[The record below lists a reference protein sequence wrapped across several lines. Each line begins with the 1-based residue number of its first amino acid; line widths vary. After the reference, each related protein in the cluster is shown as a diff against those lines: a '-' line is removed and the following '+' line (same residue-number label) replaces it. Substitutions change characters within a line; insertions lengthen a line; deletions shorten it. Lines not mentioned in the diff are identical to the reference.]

1 MSSTV
6 GEVKI
11 ALKLDGSGLNA
22 GAGKTLGSAF
32 GNSWTVAAGN
42 LISAGLQK
50 LTSTVV
56 SVGKSIIQTGMN
68 YESAM
73 SEVKAISGATADE
86 MERLENKGIESAS
99 TSVFTCEQTAEAYKY
114 MGMAGWNAGQMI
126 EGLDG
131 ILNLAAA
138 SNLDL
143 ATTSD
148 IVTDALTAFGY
159 KAKDSGHFADVLAK
173 TATNA
178 NTDVAMMGETFKYV
192 GAVAGSMHY
201 SIEDVG
207 VAIGLMANSGIKASQ
222 AGTSLRGI
230 ISRLAKPTDAM
241 LKVLD
246 KLNVSLYDSTGKARP
261 LNEVM
266 VDLRKSFSGLTD
278 AQKAEYATTLAGKN
292 ALTGMLAIVNASDA
306 DFKKL
311 TRSINNADGAAEE
324 MADTMLNNL
333 AGAIRMVSSS
343 WNSAVVELS
352 RGNLDNFLKYLGQA
366 VDGLSVIIEKGADTI
381 ADLMP
386 KAMQIISSKMPE
398 MGDKLGTAIGKLAPA
413 LVDGI
418 AKMLPDLVKGAMSLA
433 TSLMSELGKQLP
445 TLVPDVMNSL
455 VDAIIAFCDNLP
467 GITKA
472 AIEFMTGFGKGLV
485 KAVPEVV
492 DRLPEI
498 IDAIVNALIESA
510 PEIAEA
516 SFTLMMELPN
526 VFPKLVSQ
534 LPEKMGTLLSGILE
548 HLGGWVGKIAEKA
561 KEIGGGLVD
570 GIKSKV
576 SELPFGLGEHLT
588 NAWHAIT
595 DFGGKVV
602 AKASEIGSN
611 FLNGLVDFFQHLPER
626 VGNALSTVFTKTV
639 EFGTNM
645 ENKALEIGSNVAKTL
660 IEFFSQLPGKIWN
673 FLTQTLSNFAKFASN
688 IWNKAKE
695 VAGNLFSTIVNKFG
709 EIPGKML
716 EIGKQIVEGLWN
728 GITGMTDWVAD
739 KVSGFANGVV
749 DTVKNALGIHSP
761 SKVMADQVGA
771 NIAKG
776 VIEGVNK
783 EMPKVKSNAVKLSNA
798 YVSAA
803 KSRVKEME
811 KANQIT
817 LTQEVGY
824 WNKIISAV
832 SKGTKAY
839 KSAVSQLKTVK
850 SKLKTEVKDLTADY
864 IQDTAKVYKNLQS
877 DIDKVNSQLAKE
889 IESLEKEYT
898 SAVNNRAKSIMNSVG
913 LFSKVSFDKQLSSS
927 TLIENLSGQ
936 VDALKQWDTT
946 LNSLEKRIGNSALID
961 ELKGMGVS
969 SLKTLESIN
978 AMSEEELNTYISL
991 YAQKSAIAQDRATRE
1006 NAELKQTIDQQ
1017 ISALRTE
1024 AEQQIKELE
1033 TAAKKEIDTLTKEYK
1048 KGLKEL
1054 GVVASKS
1061 SKEVGKQIA
1070 SGIDSALKE
1079 EMPKVQASLVSQVK
1093 AMVAAAKKAL
1103 KIKSPS
1109 QVFRDEVGQMMA
1121 EGLKNGFVEGM
1132 DGATAE
1138 MTNAIPE
1145 PEFETRMTSLAQ
1157 MALDMGEE
1165 TEQMETENQ
1174 PLIVNLEM
1182 DGQQIQQVIL
1192 QDIRRSA

>member
-11 ALKLDGSGLNA
+11 ALKLDTSGLNA

-56 SVGKSIIQTGMN
+56 SVGKNVITTGMN
-68 YESAM
+68 YEKAM

-86 MERLENKGIESAS
+86 MERLENKGIDSAS
-99 TSVFTCEQTAEAYKY
+99 KSVFTTGQVAEAYKY
-114 MGMAGWNAGQMI
+114 MGMAGWDAGQMVD
-126 EGLDG
+126 GLDG

-143 ATTSD
+143 GRTSD

-159 KAKDSGHFADVLAK
+159 EAKDSGHFADVLA
-173 TATNA
+173 TAATNA
-178 NTDVAMMGETFKYV
+178 NTNVDMMGESFKYV
-192 GAVAGSMHY
+192 GAIAGTMHY
-201 SIEDVG
+201 SIEDMG
-207 VAIGLMANSGIKASQ
+207 TALGLMANSGIKASQ
-222 AGTSLRGI
+222 AGTSLRSI
-230 ISRLAKPTDAM
+230 ISNMSAPTKSVKDAM
-241 LKVLD
+241 K
-246 KLNVSLYDSTGKARP
+246 KLGITMTNSKGETKSFE
-261 LNEVM
+261 EVM
-266 VDLRKSFSGLTD
+266 KDLRDGFAGLSD
-278 AQKAEYATTLAGKN
+278 EQKTQYAKTIAGKN
-292 ALTGMLAIVNASDA
+292 AMTGLLAIVNASDE
-306 DFKKL
+306 DFAKMTDAMDK
-311 TRSINNADGAAEE
+311 SDGAAQR
-324 MADTMLNNL
+324 MADTMLDNL
-333 AGAIRMVSSS
+333 AGAITKMQSS
-343 WNSAVVELS
+343 WDAAITSLYK
-352 RGNLDNFLKYLGQA
+352 GDLDGFSVYLGQA
-366 VDGLSVIIEKGADTI
+366 FVGLTDIVDKGAKTI
-381 ADLMP
+381 AEVLP
-386 KAMQIISSKMPE
+386 RAMTEISKYLPE
-398 MGDKLGTAIGKLAPA
+398 LGTTLGTAIGTLAPA
-413 LVDGI
+413 LIEGLVG
-418 AKMLPDLVKGAMSLA
+418 MLPDLVKGAMNLA

-445 TLVPDVMNSL
+445 KLVPDVMNSL
-455 VDAIIAFCDNLP
+455 VDAIIAFFDNLP
-467 GITKA
+467 GVVKA

-485 KAVPEVV
+485 KAIPEVV

-498 IDAIVNALIESA
+498 IDAIVNALIESV

-526 VFPKLVSQ
+526 VFPKLVAQ
-534 LPEKMGTLLSGILE
+534 LPEKMGTLLTGILE

-570 GIKSKV
+570 GIKGKV

-595 DFGGKVV
+595 DFGGKVIS
-602 AKASEIGSN
+602 KASEIGAN
-611 FLNGLVDFFQHLPER
+611 FVNGLVDFFQHLPER
-626 VGNALSTVFTKTV
+626 VGNILSTVFTKTI
-639 EFGTNM
+639 EFGNNM
-645 ENKALEIGSNVAKTL
+645 SDKALEIGSNVAKTL

-728 GITGMTDWVAD
+728 GITSMGDWVAD

-817 LTQEVGY
+817 LVQEVGY

-850 SKLKTEVKDLTADY
+850 SKLQTEVKDLTADY
-864 IQDTAKVYKNLQS
+864 IQDTAKVYKNLQN
-877 DIDKVNSQLAKE
+877 DIEKVNSQLTKE

-898 SAVNNRAKSIMNSVG
+898 SAVSSRAKSIMNSVG
-913 LFSKVSFDKQLSSS
+913 LFSKVSFDKQLNSS

-946 LNSLEKRIGNSALID
+946 LTSLEKRIGNSALID

-978 AMSEEELNTYISL
+978 AMSEDELNTYISL

-1006 NAELKQTIDQQ
+1006 NAELRQTIDQQ

-1024 AEQQIKELE
+1024 AEAQIKELE

-1054 GVVASKS
+1054 GVTANAGAKD
-1061 SKEVGKQIA
+1061 VGKQIA
-1070 SGIDSALKE
+1070 KGINSALKE
-1079 EMPKVQASLVSQVK
+1079 EMPKVQASLVAQVQS
-1093 AMVAAAKKAL
+1093 MVAAAKKAL

-1132 DGATAE
+1132 KDATVE

-1165 TEQMETENQ
+1165 DEQMETENQ